1 LNFCTNAKFQLAS
14 AQEDLDAKETA
25 LKKSSDKVAEL
36 EKENAEMK
44 NRLQLIIEGNELK
57 PRNTEED
64 AKARLVNNATIEALR
79 QRAQTAER
87 DAAVLGGLVSAMKQ
101 MLTNQWEQENGSDS
115 LIQQKAKVLEQ
126 NQSVWEA
133 EAEAAKL
140 RAIALERQLQGKDE
154 TIQALRAQLSSR
166 K

>member
-1 LNFCTNAKFQLAS
+1 LAS

>member
-1 LNFCTNAKFQLAS
+1 MAS